1 MNRLLLAL
9 LALFAGLV
17 TQTTPAQAR
26 MLSGDATQIG
36 TSADCRNVRPSPS
49 PSAEPE
55 TPVLRQARRE
65 REAARPKALRPRVFI
80 PSVLFGA
87 DRAYE

>member
-17 TQTTPAQAR
+17 TQSTPVQAR
-26 MLSGDATQIG
+26 MLSGDAMQIG
-36 TSADCRNVRPSPS
+36 AASDCRNVRPSPS

-65 REAARPKALRPRVFI
+65 RDTARPRALRPRVFI

-87 DRAYE
+87 DRAFE

>member
-9 LALFAGLV
+9 LALFAGLA
-17 TQTTPAQAR
+17 TQIAPAQAR
-26 MLSGDATQIG
+26 VLSGDATQIG
-36 TSADCRNVRPSPS
+36 TAADCRNVRPSPS

-55 TPVLRQARRE
+55 VAVLRQVRRE
-65 REAARPKALRPRVFI
+65 RDTAWPKPLRPRVFI

-87 DRAYE
+87 DRAFE

>member
-9 LALFAGLV
+9 LALFAGLAA
-17 TQTTPAQAR
+17 QITPAQAR
-26 MLSGDATQIG
+26 VLGSDPAQIG
-36 TSADCRNVRPSPS
+36 SAADCRNVRPSPS

-55 TPVLRQARRE
+55 SPVLRQAKRE
-65 REAARPKALRPRVFI
+65 RDASRPRVPRPRVFI

-87 DRAYE
+87 DRAFE